1 VHAMDAEALRWAA
14 YNGHTEIVR
23 ILIDAGANVHAHEDL
38 ALRWA
43 AGRGYTETA
52 AVIKRA
58 MEVAV

>member
-1 VHAMDAEALRWAA
+1 MNLDKLLAYEAH
-14 YNGHTEIVR
+14 NGRTEIVR
-23 ILIDAGANVHAHEDL
+23 ILIDAGANVHAIDDH

-43 AGRGYTETA
+43 AHNGHTETA

>member
-1 VHAMDAEALRWAA
+1 MNLDKLLTEAAE
-14 YNGHTEIVR
+14 YGHTEIVR
-23 ILIDAGANVHAHEDL
+23 ILIDAGANVHGMDNY

-43 AGRGYTETA
+43 AENGHTETA